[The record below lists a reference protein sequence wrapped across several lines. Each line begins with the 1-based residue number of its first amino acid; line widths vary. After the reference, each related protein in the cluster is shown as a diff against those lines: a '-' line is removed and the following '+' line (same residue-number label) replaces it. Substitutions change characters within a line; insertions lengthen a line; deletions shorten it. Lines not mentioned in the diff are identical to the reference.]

1 MILCINFAKK
11 LLNNLS
17 IMKKYILPAISV
29 LLLGC
34 NNSEDVK
41 PEICPTVV
49 PEPIATTSILDLT
62 QTQRNAVD
70 GYNEYGWTIFS
81 DLLSADP
88 LENHSFSPVSVN
100 SALSILGSLDD
111 DSNGN
116 ALAKLFG
123 FSDVA
128 EMNDFNEK
136 LLHYLPAKE
145 NGTDLTL
152 ANAVWLDKSNT
163 PSVECVENLG
173 KTYGATL
180 QAVDFTDQN
189 TLDIINGWVSH
200 FTNGRIPVI
209 VNRIDPATKLAI
221 TNALYLSG
229 EWEQA
234 FYYNADDKIL
244 FTNAAGK
251 TDVVEQL
258 YDLRNMEYAE
268 ADGFKMVSV
277 PFKGDKVC
285 FDFILPTQGDNLNHA
300 DYAALANALTTTEV
314 EFKLPKFKFESD
326 YVDLLFTLLN
336 HEIPARG
343 YYFSD
348 LGFSSLEEFQIS
360 QVVHKMSV
368 TVDENGAEAAAS
380 TYIGMEAT
388 ANPDVDIPKP
398 TYKIVN
404 LDKPFYFVVRE
415 KAHGIILAIGKVN
428 KL

>member
-1 MILCINFAKK
+1 MIKK
-11 LLNNLS
+11 FFYS
-17 IMKKYILPAISV
+17 AIAV
-29 LLLGC
+29 MLLGC
-34 NNSEDVK
+34 NNSEDVL
-41 PEICPTVV
+41 PEICPVV
-49 PEPIATTSILDLT
+49 IPEPIATTYTFDLT

-70 GYNEYGWTIFS
+70 RYNEYGWTIFS
-81 DLLSADP
+81 DLVLDEP
-88 LENHSFSPVSVN
+88 LENLSFSPVSVQ
-100 SALSILGSLDD
+100 SGLSIIGALDD
-111 DSNGN
+111 EINGKII
-116 ALAKLFG
+116 AKLLG
-123 FSDVA
+123 FSDA
-128 EMNDFNEK
+128 DEMNDFNEK

-152 ANAVWLDKSNT
+152 ANAVWLDKNHT
-163 PSVECVENLG
+163 PTTECVENMG
-173 KTYGATL
+173 KRYGAAIH
-180 QAVDFTDQN
+180 AVDFTDHN
-189 TLDIINGWVSH
+189 TVDIINDWVNNY
-200 FTNGRIPVI
+200 TRGLIPSI
-209 VNRIDPATKLAI
+209 VEQINSDTKIAI

-229 EWEQA
+229 DWEQA
-234 FYYNADDKIL
+234 FYHDADVKMP

-336 HEIPARG
+336 HEIPASG

-348 LGFSSLEEFQIS
+348 LGFSRLEEFQIS

-380 TYIGMEAT
+380 TFIGIVEI